1 MMDVLEILVS
11 WAVTTAFM
19 FAVVILDERRMDQ
32 RDDPRLERAWPPSSR
47 ASAIVGFGVLAL
59 PLHFL
64 RTRRSLVGLLLAIG
78 FTALALAVEAIAL
91 AALDVA
97 VS

>member
-1 MMDVLEILVS
+1 
-11 WAVTTAFM
+11 
-19 FAVVILDERRMDQ
+19 
-32 RDDPRLERAWPPSSR
+32 
-47 ASAIVGFGVLAL
+47 VGFGVLAL

-64 RTRRSLVGLLLAIG
+64 RTRRSFVGLLLAIA
-78 FTALALAVEAIAL
+78 FTALALVVEAIAL

>member
-1 MMDVLEILVS
+1 MHDMLEILVS

-19 FAVVILDERRMDQ
+19 FAVVIMDERRMDR
-32 RDDPRLERAWPPSSR
+32 RDDPRLERAWSPSSR

-64 RTRRSLVGLLLAIG
+64 RTRRSVVGVLLAIG
-78 FTALALAVEAIAL
+78 FTAAALVAEAIAL
-91 AALDVA
+91 AALDMA